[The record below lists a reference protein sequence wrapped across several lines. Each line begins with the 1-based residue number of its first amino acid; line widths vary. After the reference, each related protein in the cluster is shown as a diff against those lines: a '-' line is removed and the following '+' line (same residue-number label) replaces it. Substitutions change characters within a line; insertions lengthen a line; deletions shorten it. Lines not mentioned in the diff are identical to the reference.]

1 MRSQL
6 TPTMQACTKRL
17 NNERAQLTKTNDDSI
32 HLSVPNSEKLR
43 AWSAVIKGPPT
54 SFYEGYEFDLEISV
68 PEQYPMLPP
77 QIKFLSKIFHPNVLY
92 EVLNLQNNLIT
103 WTLPKLISVL
113 PVSRCRQSGE
123 ICLDILKKEW
133 SPAWSLHSACRAIVA
148 LLSDPAHD
156 RYEYDLL

>member
-1 MRSQL
+1 
-6 TPTMQACTKRL
+6 MQACTKRL

-43 AWSAVIKGPPT
+43 AWSAVIKGPPA

-92 EVLNLQNNLIT
+92 EVSNLQNNFNHMDFTATNLCVVCI
-103 WTLPKLISVL
+103 TLPTVWRDLF
-113 PVSRCRQSGE
+113 RY
-123 ICLDILKKEW
+123 LKERVVA
-133 SPAWSLHSACRAIVA
+133 SMEFAFCMSSYCCIAI
-148 LLSDPAHD
+148 
-156 RYEYDLL
+156 